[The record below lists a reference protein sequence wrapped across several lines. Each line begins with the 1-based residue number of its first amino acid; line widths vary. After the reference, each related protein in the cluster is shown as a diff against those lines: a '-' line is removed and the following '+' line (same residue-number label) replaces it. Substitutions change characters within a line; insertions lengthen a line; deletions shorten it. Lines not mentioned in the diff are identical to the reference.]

1 MPNGAII
8 MAPWPTLALDQSAER
23 PGWRSPIDGPGVPVD
38 QGKEVRLEIVRTSRG
53 LTSGAGWISGHG
65 LGFRRAS
72 RRMAS

>member
-53 LTSGAGWISGHG
+53 LTSGAGWRKGCFMS
-65 LGFRRAS
+65 FPNARAN
-72 RRMAS
+72 